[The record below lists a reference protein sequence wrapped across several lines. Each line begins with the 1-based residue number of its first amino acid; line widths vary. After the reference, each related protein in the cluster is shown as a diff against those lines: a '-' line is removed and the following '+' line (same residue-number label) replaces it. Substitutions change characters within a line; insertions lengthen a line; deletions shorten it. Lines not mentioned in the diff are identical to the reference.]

1 VTDSEAEPRRRPG
14 GRSARVGAA
23 VIDATLTLLAEGGFD
38 AVGIDEVATT
48 AGVHKTTVYRRW
60 GTRERLVAEALAR
73 RSADE
78 VPVPDSGTL
87 RRDLDL
93 VARSVA
99 ANLSDP
105 LGNALATAMVGHAAD
120 PEIARITDEFWSTR
134 FERMS
139 VVVERGVERGEAD
152 PGGDAALVIEVV
164 VAAVWFRCVVAR
176 SEVDDDLVAAAVDAA
191 MTLVAPGPAS
201 PAR

>member
-1 VTDSEAEPRRRPG
+1 MANPEPEPEGLHRSLKPVLWVTLFVVAVTPFLSTG
-14 GRSARVGAA
+14 VLQRSVSS
-23 VIDATLTLLAEGGFD
+23 I
-38 AVGIDEVATT
+38 
-48 AGVHKTTVYRRW
+48 
-60 GTRERLVAEALAR
+60 LVAGMAI
-73 RSADE
+73 
-78 VPVPDSGTL
+78 
-87 RRDLDL
+87 
-93 VARSVA
+93 
-99 ANLSDP
+99 
-105 LGNALATAMVGHAAD
+105 D

-152 PGGDAALVIEVV
+152 PGVDAALVIEVV